1 MRRLHHDTIRRAA
14 SMAMLFLAGWS
25 APGHSAPKPA
35 SSGPNGKPKISS
47 AASNVNGTP
56 KRTAGAAAQTGT
68 DPSGAPVTMGALPF
82 TLKFEEV
89 TYTTA
94 PLALHSYAFA
104 NPDGG
109 KYLLVGGRAA
119 PAGLHSFK
127 NAPANNFPSPNNTMI
142 VFDPA
147 NGVVGTFDVSKLSW
161 DFAKI
166 LQATNGQGYYDRST
180 DMFYLCGGYGMGNPD
195 GSNYMTFGA
204 LLRFPA
210 TKVIAAILQ
219 GQTDAARA
227 AAIQPL
233 IESVSD
239 PSLAVTGGELFEM
252 NGIFTLVFGQQ
263 ATGMYDAFTG
273 NFQQVYTC
281 QARYF
286 QINPNNF
293 GQGLLNQGV
302 STTSNDYHRRD
313 GNTVSTYDPNTGSPI
328 IGAFGGVFPPGIIG
342 CYSKPVYLTVST
354 SSRTIKQDAF
364 SQKMSAYNCPTVVA
378 YSAGQKAVYHTFFGG
393 VSHYWLNQTWLHGS
407 TYQQV
412 TQAGRNDG
420 MPFCEDISVLVRK
433 AGGSYKEWIYPMP
446 IAAVGYP
453 PNAPQPPLPAGLPS
467 VVSNLRGSSARFLPD
482 PSLISSGKMDSEG
495 VVLLDQFQ
503 PNDSVVI
510 GYTYGGIEAQ
520 NPLPQ
525 TPNTGTKCSN
535 AVYKV
540 TLVMQPADA
549 VDVRYAHQATGTY
562 NPAKPPA
569 KPKK

>member
-1 MRRLHHDTIRRAA
+1 MRRLHCDTAHRAAA
-14 SMAMLFLAGWS
+14 SMAMLFLVGWS
-25 APGHSAPKPA
+25 VPGHSAPKPA
-35 SSGPNGKPKISS
+35 ASGVSGKARGSSS
-47 AASNVNGTP
+47 ASGVSGKAKSWS
-56 KRTAGAAAQTGT
+56 RAAAQTGT
-68 DPSGAPVTMGALPF
+68 TPPSAPVTKGALPF

-89 TYTTA
+89 TYNTV
-94 PLALHSYAFA
+94 PIALHSYAVA

-119 PAGLHSFK
+119 QAGLHTFK
-127 NAPANNFPSPNNTMI
+127 NAPANNFPSANNTMI

-147 NGVVGTFDVSKLSW
+147 NGVVGTFDVTKLSW
-161 DFAKI
+161 DFAKV

-227 AAIQPL
+227 AAIQLL

-239 PSLAVTGGELFEM
+239 PSLAVTGGELFET

-313 GNTVSTYDPNTGSPI
+313 GNTISTYDPNTGSPI

-342 CYSKPVYLTVST
+342 CYSKPVYLTVSA
-354 SSRTIKQDAF
+354 SSRTIKQDSF

-393 VSHYWLNQTWLHGS
+393 VSHYWLNQTWLHGAM
-407 TYQQV
+407 YQQV
-412 TQAGRNDG
+412 TKEGRNDG

-433 AGGSYKEWIYPMP
+433 AGGSYKEWIYPAP
-446 IAAVGYP
+446 IAAIGYP
-453 PNAPQPPLPAGLPS
+453 PKDMSQPQPPAS
-467 VVSNLRGSSARFLPD
+467 VVSNLRGASARFLPD
-482 PSLISSGKMDSEG
+482 PSLIASGKMDSEG
-495 VVLLDQFQ
+495 VVLLDRFQ

-525 TPNTGTKCSN
+525 IPNTGTKCSS

-549 VDVRYAHQATGTY
+549 VDARYAHQAIGTY
-562 NPAKPPA
+562 NPAKSPP